1 MAFVYTPKHGRTVSS
16 GPYVVP
22 SSGQWHAERVEELDQ
37 LVESGELVREDLT
50 PKAAVEAP
58 KAPTA
63 PATPAPGA
71 KK

>member
-1 MAFVYTPKHGRTVSS
+1 MAFLYTPKDGRTVST

-22 SSGQWHAERVEELDQ
+22 SSGQWHAERVEELDL

-63 PATPAPGA
+63 PAAPAITA